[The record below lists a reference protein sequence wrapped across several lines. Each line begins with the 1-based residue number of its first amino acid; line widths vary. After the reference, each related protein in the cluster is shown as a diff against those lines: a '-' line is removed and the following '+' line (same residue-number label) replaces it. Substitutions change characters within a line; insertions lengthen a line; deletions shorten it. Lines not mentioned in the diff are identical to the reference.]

1 MGSKKNNHNSNSL
14 YSNNSSNRQS
24 GHSNSG
30 NNNGNSIYSNNNTP
44 SQANGNN
51 SNSSNHSLKHNSN
64 KDKISK
70 RNKKVL
76 SIVFD
81 PLNSSSNNGDNVTK
95 INLSTFNTS
104 ILRKYKDTYK
114 IKTKLNSSREDLLNA
129 VTKHWNSQD
138 LSEKDIIT
146 QFIYT
151 VKNHGNLL
159 KLPLNAVIKASLS
172 KSKDLNS
179 NNN

>member
-1 MGSKKNNHNSNSL
+1 MGSKRNNHSSNTP
-14 YSNNSSNRQS
+14 YSSNSSNRQS
-24 GHSNSG
+24 SIHSNSG
-30 NNNGNSIYSNNNTP
+30 NNNSNSNTNYSNNNNNVT
-44 SQANGNN
+44 SQVNGSSNN
-51 SNSSNHSLKHNSN
+51 SSSHSLKHNSN

-81 PLNSSSNNGDNVTK
+81 PPNNSSNNSDNVTK
-95 INLSTFNTS
+95 LNLSSLNTS
-104 ILRKYKDTYK
+104 VLRKYKDTYK

-129 VTKHWNSQD
+129 VTKHWNSQE

-151 VKNHGNLL
+151 VKNHD
-159 KLPLNAVIKASLS
+159 KFEK
-172 KSKDLNS
+172 
-179 NNN
+179 

>member
-30 NNNGNSIYSNNNTP
+30 SNNGNSIYSNNNTP

-95 INLSTFNTS
+95 VNIK
-104 ILRKYKDTYK
+104 RK
-114 IKTKLNSSREDLLNA
+114 
-129 VTKHWNSQD
+129 
-138 LSEKDIIT
+138 
-146 QFIYT
+146 
-151 VKNHGNLL
+151 
-159 KLPLNAVIKASLS
+159 
-172 KSKDLNS
+172 
-179 NNN
+179 